1 MSELDSRIEAL
12 TTSVTDLA
20 SKVNDAKEGGKDR
33 YDSLKAELTAQATE
47 LDVVMEEHRKA
58 DLQADIATIKAGM
71 EGLRPASKASA
82 INAGPPD
89 EDFGGV
95 GDLFANTGFGG
106 MLKSL
111 DNFKRMPS
119 PENYAALK
127 TSGLQEGD
135 STKATVGDTSANGQ
149 YIMPTNF
156 VAQVVELCQG
166 RNIWRTLMNVNQGVR
181 GLGVNLPYELDDASL
196 QRAQGQGGE
205 ALAFGSN
212 KDTRDF
218 TVGSATATLF
228 PLARIITVG
237 NQLLRYSEGT
247 AERLV
252 RNKLAT
258 GFAKAEDYYILSGT
272 GAGSQPKGILTSI
285 AAASATYTTALSSET
300 RAAAIGRGIGAL
312 EARSCDADAVVMTP
326 TDWWELAV
334 ETLGT
339 SGSGG
344 WALAPALGA
353 ANQPVQR
360 NFPLWGVPVYRDTLG
375 FLTTGT
381 ALIGHWSD
389 IDLFFGDE
397 YRVDVSSEAGTNFA
411 LNLTSFRAEEEMAF
425 NADPYVLT
433 GKIQRVTG
441 V

>member
-1 MSELDSRIEAL
+1 VSDLDTRIEAL
-12 TTSVTDLA
+12 TGAVTDLA
-20 SKVNDAKEGGKDR
+20 AKSAEAKSGEKDR
-33 YDSLKAELTAQATE
+33 YESIKGELATQAAELETLLEEKRKEELTSTVTDLKARMDEF
-47 LDVVMEEHRKA
+47 
-58 DLQADIATIKAGM
+58 
-71 EGLRPASKASA
+71 RPASKAAA
-82 INAGPPD
+82 ILRGADGDD
-89 EDFGGV
+89 EDATS
-95 GDLFANTGFGG
+95 ANYGTTGFGS
-106 MLKSL
+106 MLAAIAAFKSS
-111 DNFKRMPS
+111 PS
-119 PENYAALK
+119 PANWAALSA
-127 TSGLQEGD
+127 TGATE
-135 STKATVGDTSANGQ
+135 STKATVGDTNANGG
-149 YIMPTNF
+149 YLIPLNF
-156 VAQVVELCQG
+156 VSQVVEICQG
-166 RNIWRTLMNVNQGVR
+166 RNIWRQLMNVNNGVR
-181 GLGVNLPYELDDASL
+181 GLGVNIPYELNDDSL
-196 QRAQGQGGE
+196 QRAIGQGGE
-205 ALAFGSN
+205 AIAYGSN
-212 KDTRDF
+212 KDIRDF
-218 TVGSATATLF
+218 TVGSATASLF

-258 GFAKAEDYYILSGT
+258 AFAKAEDYYILSGT
-272 GAGSQPKGILTSI
+272 GANSQPKGILTSI
-285 AAASATYTTALSSET
+285 SAASSTYTTALNSET

-353 ANQPVQR
+353 ASQPVLR
-360 NFPLWGVPVYRDTLG
+360 NFPLWGVPVYRDALG
-375 FLTTGT
+375 FLTAGT
-381 ALIGHWSD
+381 ALIGNWSD
-389 IDLFFGDE
+389 VDLFFGDE

-441 V
+441 L

>member
-1 MSELDSRIEAL
+1 VSELDQRIEAL
-12 TTSVTDLA
+12 TGAVTDLA
-20 SKVNDAKEGGKDR
+20 AKSAEAKSGEKDR
-33 YDSLKAELTAQATE
+33 YESIKGELATQAAEFETLLEEKRKEELTSTVTDLKARMDEF
-47 LDVVMEEHRKA
+47 
-58 DLQADIATIKAGM
+58 
-71 EGLRPASKASA
+71 RPASKAAA
-82 INAGPPD
+82 ILRGADGDD
-89 EDFGGV
+89 ED
-95 GDLFANTGFGG
+95 DQISANHGTTGFGS
-106 MLKSL
+106 MLAAIAAFKSS
-111 DNFKRMPS
+111 PS
-119 PENYAALK
+119 PANWAALAA
-127 TSGLQEGD
+127 TGATE
-135 STKATVGDTSANGQ
+135 STKATVGDTNANGG
-149 YIMPTNF
+149 YLIPLNF
-156 VAQVVELCQG
+156 VSQVVEICQG
-166 RNIWRTLMNVNQGVR
+166 RNIWRQLMNVNNGVR
-181 GLGVNLPYELDDASL
+181 GLGVNIPYELNDDSL
-196 QRAQGQGGE
+196 QRAIGQGGE
-205 ALAFGSN
+205 AIAYGSN
-212 KDTRDF
+212 KDIRDF
-218 TVGSATATLF
+218 TVGSATASLF

-258 GFAKAEDYYILSGT
+258 AFAKAEDYYILSGT
-272 GAGSQPKGILTSI
+272 GANSQPKGILTSI
-285 AAASATYTTALSSET
+285 TAASATYTTALSSET

-353 ANQPVQR
+353 ASQPVLR
-360 NFPLWGVPVYRDTLG
+360 NFPLWGVPVYRDALG
-375 FLTTGT
+375 FLTAGT
-381 ALIGHWSD
+381 ALIGNWSD
-389 IDLFFGDE
+389 VDLFFGDE

-441 V
+441 L

>member
-1 MSELDSRIEAL
+1 MTQELDQRIEAL
-12 TTSVTDLA
+12 TTAVTDLA
-20 SKVNDAKEGGKDR
+20 AKSVEAKSGEKDR
-33 YDSLKAELTAQATE
+33 YDSIKAELTVQATE
-47 LDVVMEEHRKA
+47 LDNLLEEKRSA
-58 DLQADIATIKAGM
+58 DLVSDIAALKAGM
-71 EGLRPASKASA
+71 EGLRPASKASF
-82 INAGPPD
+82 ITDGPPD
-89 EDFGGV
+89 DDDELAGKHFGT
-95 GDLFANTGFGG
+95 TGFGS
-106 MLKSL
+106 MLKAIT
-111 DNFKRMPS
+111 DFKAMPS
-119 PENYAALK
+119 PENYAILQATGVK
-127 TSGLQEGD
+127 T

-156 VAQVVELCQG
+156 VAQVVEICQG
-166 RNIWRTLMNVNQGVR
+166 RNIWRNLMNVNNGVR
-181 GLGVNLPYELDDASL
+181 GLGVNIPYELDDSSL

-218 TVGSATATLF
+218 TVGSATASLF

-258 GFAKAEDYYILSGT
+258 AFVKAEDYYILSGT
-272 GAGSQPKGILTSI
+272 GANSQPKGILTSL
-285 AAASATYTTALSSET
+285 AAASSTYATALSSES

-326 TDWWELAV
+326 TDWWELAT
-334 ETLGT
+334 ETLGS

-353 ANQPVQR
+353 SSTPATR

-381 ALIGHWSD
+381 ALIGNWSD
-389 IDLFFGDE
+389 VDLFFGDE
-397 YRVDVSSEAGTNFA
+397 YRVDSSSEAGTNFA

-433 GKIQRVTG
+433 GKIQKVTG
-441 V
+441 L